1 MAAPLFNMNDPIL
14 FDRNDDLGI
23 VRMWSYDSDTD
34 EVTIQTIQD
43 VDEIIEANRAEF
55 NEHTSLDRWGELKRV
70 ASIPMSLYAQL
81 KRSGLAYD
89 EKAMRR
95 WLNDPDNRHFRT
107 RPGVV

>member
-1 MAAPLFNMNDPIL
+1 MNDPIL

-43 VDEIIEANRAEF
+43 VEGIIEANRAEF

-70 ASIPMSLYAQL
+70 ASIPMSLYAA
-81 KRSGLAYD
+81 SIVLASCQC
-89 EKAMRR
+89 
-95 WLNDPDNRHFRT
+95 T
-107 RPGVV
+107 CQQVVFSKPML